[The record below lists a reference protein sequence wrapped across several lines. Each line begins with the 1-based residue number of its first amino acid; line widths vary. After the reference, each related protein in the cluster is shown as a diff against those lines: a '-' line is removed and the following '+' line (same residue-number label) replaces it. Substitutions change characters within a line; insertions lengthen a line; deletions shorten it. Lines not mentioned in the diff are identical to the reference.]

1 MSTVWCGST
10 GAWYGVLSVVSNL
23 SVLTNALL
31 IAITSNFVGF
41 EVYIR
46 GGYDEFYTG
55 FNAAGSPI
63 VPLGEHAAD
72 QGLSGYA
79 NWSTTSFSVN
89 VLVDGEAFPAYTAQS
104 LEYFSDDGELAEIV
118 ANNANGNTALYLP
131 FIDIQCV
138 MNSTLNETYPSC
150 SEGNLVQVKVVRY
163 NETEDDLQWTFS
175 AAGYERFYRNKECRD
190 LVLGTGTDNTSPR
203 DGSQGDC
210 FLSTTTCR

>member
-104 LEYFSDDGELAEIV
+104 LEYFSDNGEPAEIV
-118 ANNANGNTALYLP
+118 ANGQNGDTALYLP

-138 MNSTLNETYPSC
+138 EDRNPNC
-150 SEGNLVQVKVVRY
+150 SLKNLVQVKVVRY
-163 NETEDDLQWTFS
+163 NDTEGDLQWTFS
-175 AAGYERFYRNKECRD
+175 AAGYERFYRNETCRK
-190 LVLGTGTDNTSPR
+190 LVLDAETDNTSPSPR
-203 DGSQGDC
+203 KNDSQNPC
-210 FLSTTTCR
+210 FLDTTTCR